1 MAIIITPAT
10 TRALTTPAEVARQLG
25 IEADADNAPRL
36 IELILAASAAIE
48 GTLRRTLT
56 LQQYEE
62 HVYVAASRPAV
73 LSHTPVRTITIDG
86 IAGLLGREVD
96 VGTGLLSLPAG
107 THVVTYW
114 AGHDLPGSDP
124 RPDGAPPSDP
134 MRFHLPV
141 AITRAATLLAASY
154 WHGSGRDPYITRED
168 VTGVSSVSYGT
179 VGAASEV
186 DALLAPHRDLP
197 VA

>member
-1 MAIIITPAT
+1 MAIIITPAS
-10 TRALTTPAEVARQLG
+10 TRALTTPDEVARQLG
-25 IEADADNAPRL
+25 IKADADNAPRL

-124 RPDGAPPSDP
+124 RPDGAPPADP

-154 WHGSGRDPYITRED
+154 WHSSARDPWVKSETVD
-168 VTGVSSVSYGT
+168 GVGSQSFGNIGSAV
-179 VGAASEV
+179 EV
-186 DALLAPHRDLP
+186 DALLAPHRDVP